1 MHTHSAAA
9 EQRRMIYTED
19 KAKVVAAVLG
29 DVPGWYEE
37 KDELRQVD
45 HPILQIVLVENS
57 QSGKELNKL
66 CPLNSNDDLCLVACK
81 NPASLQQNH
90 VSSMD

>member
-45 HPILQIVLVENS
+45 MKRRMSSSYSSNRPG
-57 QSGKELNKL
+57 GKQ
-66 CPLNSNDDLCLVACK
+66 
-81 NPASLQQNH
+81 PARQGIE
-90 VSSMD
+90 